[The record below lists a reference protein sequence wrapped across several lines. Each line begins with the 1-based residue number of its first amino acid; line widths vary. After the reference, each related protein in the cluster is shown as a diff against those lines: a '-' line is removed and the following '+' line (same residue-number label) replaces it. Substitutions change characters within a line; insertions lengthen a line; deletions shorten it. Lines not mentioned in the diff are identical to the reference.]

1 MPEPNPVIVYDEEH
15 LTPNDPNA
23 EWLNESNSINPFD
36 DPAPPF
42 WINDW
47 RGIEP

>member
-1 MPEPNPVIVYDEEH
+1 MSLRPNPVVPYDEEH

-23 EWLNESNSINPFD
+23 KWDTESISPFD
-36 DPAPPF
+36 DPAPF

-47 RGIEP
+47 RGIDP